1 MYYAH
6 RCNNETTYQIIHYY
20 NGGSRILQPDQHDY
34 LAWIANGGSPIIE
47 AAGRFLSVVDG
58 ALVIDPNKDTVL
70 AAEEAARVEAEI
82 KANLREIDS
91 RSIRSLREYIAKKG
105 DASEY
110 LKTYEAKAG
119 VERTKL
125 VK

>member
-1 MYYAH
+1 MRY
-6 RCNNETTYQIIHYY
+6 E
-20 NGGSRILQPDQHDY
+20 ILDDEGKVINTIVADPSFVE
-34 LAWIANGGSPIIE
+34 ANYPGKY
-47 AAGRFLSVVDG
+47 RLVVDPNED
-58 ALVIDPNKDTVL
+58 AILV
-70 AAEEAARVEAEI
+70 AEEAARVEAEI